1 MLMTAFEI
9 VSIIIAVLAL
19 LVSVV
24 GIIIKLVI
32 ELINAKK

>member
-1 MLMTAFEI
+1 MTAFEI